1 MTAMMGDDD
10 DAGKTSLPI
19 RLTNW
24 ELVLED
30 EVELHG

>member
-1 MTAMMGDDD
+1 MMAMMGDDD
-10 DAGKTSLPI
+10 DAGITSLPI

-24 ELVLED
+24 ELAPED